1 MIRPASRADLTEI
14 AAIEAESFS
23 EPWSLALLEDSFE
36 NPLDF
41 FWVVTDEADGGIC
54 GYMNVRVIAGEG
66 ELMRI
71 AVRPGFR
78 RRGYAKKLMDALA
91 RFSMEETLSAVTLEV
106 RAGNAAAISLYKS
119 YGFKAEAIRKA
130 YYRSPVEDAV
140 IMWNRSI

>member
-1 MIRPASRADLTEI
+1 
-14 AAIEAESFS
+14 
-23 EPWSLALLEDSFE
+23 
-36 NPLDF
+36 
-41 FWVVTDEADGGIC
+41 
-54 GYMNVRVIAGEG
+54 MNVRVIAGEG